1 LIGYSFKARL
11 LARHFWTLS
20 VWEDDASLQAF
31 VNAPPHRD
39 MMRALV
45 PHMGPTRFVRWT
57 VWGVDVPVGW
67 DTALTR

>member
-11 LARHFWTLS
+11 LVRHFWTLS
-20 VWEDDASLQAF
+20 VWVDDASLQAF

-39 MMRALV
+39 MMQALV

-57 VWGVDVPVGW
+57 VRGVDVPVGW
-67 DTALTR
+67 EEALDR